1 MTIREART
9 RTWSRIYHSGDCR
22 GDGYESRMRIE
33 FSGEIWFWRGPVLHH
48 FVTVPDDECAALES
62 ASRLVT
68 YGWGMIPV
76 AARIAGTDFTTSL
89 FPKDGG
95 YVVPLKA
102 AVRRAE
108 GLDVGDVV
116 TIRLTVDA

>member
-1 MTIREART
+1 
-9 RTWSRIYHSGDCR
+9 
-22 GDGYESRMRIE
+22 MRIE
-33 FSGEIWFWRGPVLHH
+33 FSGEIWFWRGPALTI
-48 FVTVPDDECAALES
+48 FVTVPDDERAVLES

-95 YVVPLKA
+95 TSC
-102 AVRRAE
+102 R
-108 GLDVGDVV
+108 
-116 TIRLTVDA
+116 